1 MNFVETTK
9 IALFKG
15 KEIRKTLYQ
24 NEWWFSVVDVC
35 EALTDS
41 VDAGAYWRKLKQ
53 RLIEEGSEVV
63 TFCHGLK
70 LKASDG
76 KKYETDCANTEGVFR
91 VIQSIPSP
99 KAEPF
104 KRWLAKVGYER
115 VQEIENPEL
124 ATKRTR
130 MLYKLKGYSDDWIEK
145 RMRGI
150 AIREELTV
158 EWKNRGAKE
167 TQDYE
172 ILTAEIS
179 KATFGVTPSEY
190 KKLKGLKRENLRD
203 HMDDFE
209 LIFTMLGERSTTEI
223 HRTEDSKGLPKLK
236 KDADRGGK
244 IAGVARKQLEKEL
257 GRTVI
262 AKANYLPKRRSL
274 KNKKQLNPI

>member
-1 MNFVETTK
+1 MEELK

-15 KEIRKTLYQ
+15 KKIRRIINE
-24 NEWWFSVVDVC
+24 NEWWFSVVDVI

-41 VDAGAYWRKLKQ
+41 LKPRVYWNAMKTRVKSEDG
-53 RLIEEGSEVV
+53 IELS
-63 TFCHGLK
+63 TICRQLK
-70 LKASDG
+70 LESTDG

-91 VIQSIPSP
+91 IIQSIPSP

-130 MLYKLKGYSDDWIEK
+130 LLYKLKGYPDDWIEK

-150 AIREELTV
+150 AIREELTD
-158 EWKNRGAKE
+158 EWQKRGAQEQK
-167 TQDYE
+167 DYE

-190 KKLKGLKRENLRD
+190 KNLKGLKRENLRD

-223 HRTEDSKGLPKLK
+223 HRTEDSKSVPKLK
-236 KDADRGGK
+236 QDANIGGR
-244 IAGVARKQLEKEL
+244 IAGNARKELEEKL
-257 GRTVI
+257 GKSIVS
-262 AKANYLPKRRSL
+262 KDNYLPKTRKIKLL
-274 KNKKQLNPI
+274 KKHD